1 MHGSCE
7 RAASGTGRRLMAQV
21 SELPVSV
28 AGATPGGATCPAWWM
43 RPTILLVAL
52 ALLAAPPAPAHGAS
66 RVIIRG
72 AGFGHGV
79 GMSQYGAY
87 GFAKRGRD
95 HAFILHHYYS
105 GTQLGKLDGPSE
117 TRVLLRTAGHA
128 TFSGATGVAGGEPL
142 DPAQT
147 YAASAG
153 LGGVVALRSASGRD
167 LGTFQAPLRV
177 VGSSAGVLLR
187 GTASNRVTNGR
198 YRGDLELRPG
208 PLGIAAINAV
218 NLEDYVRGVVAGEV
232 PAGWPAEALR
242 AQAVAARTYAI
253 ATTKGGDGFDQYA
266 DTRSQMYV
274 GISGE

>member
-52 ALLAAPPAPAHGAS
+52 ALLAAAPAPAHGAS

-105 GTQLGKLDGPSE
+105 GTQLGKLTGPAE
-117 TRVLLRTAGHA
+117 ARVLLRSGARMA
-128 TFSGATGVAGGEPL
+128 FSGAAALAGGPRL

-147 YAASAG
+147 YAATR
-153 LGGVVALRSASGRD
+153 AL
-167 LGTFQAPLRV
+167 
-177 VGSSAGVLLR
+177 
-187 GTASNRVTNGR
+187 
-198 YRGDLELRPG
+198 
-208 PLGIAAINAV
+208 
-218 NLEDYVRGVVAGEV
+218 
-232 PAGWPAEALR
+232 
-242 AQAVAARTYAI
+242 
-253 ATTKGGDGFDQYA
+253 
-266 DTRSQMYV
+266 
-274 GISGE
+274 